1 MYKIIK
7 LAELSVILFFTS
19 ILSINVIS
27 AQTIIAPKGLREN
40 SAYKNAKPLVPIKK
54 ICTGKVIHRFHDTSP
69 LSPSGAY
76 MALFRIPFE
85 DRYPGP
91 SDAGEVVLVDM
102 KTLKERVLAQ
112 SFGWEMQVGAN
123 VQWGAT
129 DHELFYNNVDTA
141 TWENFTIKID
151 PLTGKSQRI
160 EGPLFMVS
168 LDGKKLVSHNL
179 VNSIHAQSG
188 YGVIVPDSLT
198 QINIGLVDNDGIF
211 VTDVETGISKLIVSI
226 REIYEKTV
234 PSVEVL
240 NPDSFEIYCF
250 KAMWNPQGTRIM
262 TCLMF
267 RPLDK
272 SKRKVAVITMRPDGS
287 DIKTAITH
295 EKYAKGGH
303 HMAWMPDGEHISMN
317 LEIDGNPG
325 LEIITVKYD
334 GSELNTVFPTGSGHP
349 SFQPKG
355 LPFIITDSY
364 WDEPVT
370 NKDGFIPLRLLNTE
384 TGKEIR
390 IAYVFVPRVND
401 NSFRVDLH
409 PAWDRTGRYVIFN
422 GYEDNERCVFMANL
436 SKIIK

>member
-1 MYKIIK
+1 VSAILI
-7 LAELSVILFFTS
+7 LTVIFSTEG
-19 ILSINVIS
+19 VS
-27 AQTIIAPKGLREN
+27 AQTIIAPKEQKSN
-40 SAYKNAKPLVPIKK
+40 PAYKDSKPVVPIKK

-69 LSPSGAY
+69 VSPSGRY

-85 DRYPGP
+85 DHYPEPG
-91 SDAGEVVLVDM
+91 DVGEVVLVDI
-102 KTLKERVLAQ
+102 KTLEERVLAQ

-129 DHELFYNNVDTA
+129 DHELFFNDVDTA
-141 TWENFTIKID
+141 TWETFTIKLD
-151 PLTGKSQRI
+151 PISGQSERI
-160 EGPLFMVS
+160 NGPLFMATA
-168 LDGKKLVSHNL
+168 DGKKLVSHNL

-198 QINIGLVDNDGIF
+198 QYNIGLKDNDGIF
-211 VTDVETGISKLIVSI
+211 VTDVETGVSKRIVSI

-234 PSVEVL
+234 PGVTVS
-240 NPDSFEIYCF
+240 NPDSFAIYCF

-287 DIKTAITH
+287 EVRTAITH

-303 HMAWMPDGEHISMN
+303 HMAWTPDGEHISMN
-317 LEIDGNPG
+317 LENDGKPG

-334 GSELNTVFPTGSGHP
+334 GSELKTVFPTGSGHP
-349 SFQPKG
+349 SFHPKG
-355 LPFIITDSY
+355 LPFVITDSY

-370 NKDGFIPLRLLNTE
+370 RKDGFIPLRLLNTE
-384 TGKEIR
+384 TGEEIR
-390 IAYVFVPRVND
+390 VAYVFVPRVND
-401 NSFRVDLH
+401 SSFRVDLH
-409 PAWDRTGRYVIFN
+409 PTWDRTGRYVIFN
-422 GYEDNERCVFMANL
+422 GYEDNERCVFMADMKKVL
-436 SKIIK
+436 KK